1 MSCTSRRESN
11 RHKAEA
17 AVLPLILT
25 RLVPLIHH
33 ISQMTTDDG
42 VEHAPQSPPASIA
55 VDPADHRDAFLNVNG
70 GDGQIKTFHVLLTG
84 FGVSACPSPPGP
96 VQPPR
101 RTRNE
106 FTSHSPS

>member
-1 MSCTSRRESN
+1 MYSQKGIKQAQSRGYSAALDPDATCTSHS
-11 RHKAEA
+11 
-17 AVLPLILT
+17 PYI
-25 RLVPLIHH
+25 P
-33 ISQMTTDDG
+33 MTTDDG

-96 VQPPR
+96 VQSPR